1 MSLSKVPLSPHLQVY
16 RLPLVALVSISHRV
30 CGVINGMGYAL
41 FIIFLISIASGFE
54 TYNISYIV
62 FTSTIGKILLS
73 LWLFSLYLHI
83 CNGVRHLFWDAGYGY
98 EISTVYK
105 SGLAVVIISLS
116 LTCTIWFFIVTN
128 NV

>member
-62 FTSTIGKILLS
+62 FTSTVGKILLS

-83 CNGVRHLFWDAGYGY
+83 CNGVRHLFWDFGYGFSGNSPL
-98 EISTVYK
+98 ISSLLVVSFTV
-105 SGLAVVIISLS
+105 L
-116 LTCTIWFFIVTN
+116 LTGSTILLYLM
-128 NV
+128 